1 MPLIAAFCVL
11 AGALTLAFTAGRG
24 FQLLIP
30 KEFEMS
36 NSASQLIAAFAPV
49 ATLVAAQAQTIA
61 DLRAQ
66 LAAIDP
72 SVSDDL
78 AADEAAIA
86 DVTVKAKALL
96 LVGAPVGG
104 TTEADVAAQL
114 AAAAARAA

>member
-11 AGALTLAFTAGRG
+11 AGALTLAFTAGRC
-24 FQLLIP
+24 FQLLTR
-30 KEFEMS
+30 KEFAVS
-36 NSASQLIAAFAPV
+36 NSASQLVAAFAPV
-49 ATLVAAQAQTIA
+49 ATLVGAQAQTIA
-61 DLRAQ
+61 DLRTQ

-72 SVSDDL
+72 TVSDDL

-86 DVTVKAKALL
+86 DVIAKARALL
-96 LVGAPVGG
+96 PADAPVVG